1 MIKPLKTVL
10 FFLLAGLFL
19 LPTVLFLPEKG
30 IEIGPFKLHMM
41 SLDELLGKDTVQYA
55 DISDLIV
62 DGFDEDSLP
71 DITEITEVPIDST
84 EEIPDTIRAD
94 ASALAASVYRIQFP
108 EGNKSSLKKFFA
120 ALKALNNKKSI
131 VRILHYGDSQI
142 EGDRI
147 SSYIRNKLQTKYGGV
162 GPGLLPAVQPYDSY
176 FSIKQSNIGN
186 WSRYAVFGKKNPEV
200 LHKSYGA
207 LAAFS
212 RFAPI
217 NNDSIFKDSILYQ
230 GEVVFAESNLAYGR
244 VRKFQKVQ
252 IFYGNAR
259 RKVAVSLWVDDVEI
273 THDSLKANV
282 DYARYTYTLPQKT
295 KNLTIKFAGYDSPD
309 IYGISL
315 EGLTGI
321 SLTNIGMRGSSGT
334 IFNRMEYG
342 HLNKMYA
349 NLNVKLFILQ
359 FGGNVMPYIKD
370 SSEAISY
377 GRWFG
382 SQIRTLKRMRPDAS
396 FVMIGPSDMSHKVKD
411 KYVTYD
417 FLPLVRNELKKAAF
431 KQGIGY
437 WDMYEAMGGY
447 NSMPSWV
454 NAEPALAGSDYTH
467 FTPRGAKLIANMF
480 YNALMIERGFDSA
493 QPPTKQTTTK
503 PAKEKLKKSESE

>member
-1 MIKPLKTVL
+1 MIKPLKTVI
-10 FFLLAGLFL
+10 FFLLAGLLL
-19 LPTVLFLPEKG
+19 LPTVLFMPEDG
-30 IEIGPFKLHMM
+30 IEVGPFTLKML
-41 SLDELLGKDTVQYA
+41 SLDDLLGRDTVEYA
-55 DISDLIV
+55 DISTIV
-62 DGFDEDSLP
+62 DQNIDIDSLP
-71 DITEITEVPIDST
+71 DITEVEKIVVDSS
-84 EEIPDTIRAD
+84 ENIPDTIRAD
-94 ASALAASVYRIQFP
+94 AKALAASVYRLQFP
-108 EGNKSSLKKFFA
+108 EGNKTSLKKFFA
-120 ALKALNNKKSI
+120 ALDNLSSKKGL
-131 VRILHYGDSQI
+131 VRIMHYGDSQI

-147 SSYIRNKLQTKYGGV
+147 SSYIRNKLQTKYGGI
-162 GPGLLPAVQPYDSY
+162 GPGLLPALQPYDSY
-176 FSIKQSNIGN
+176 FSISQSNTEN
-186 WSRYAVFGKKNPEV
+186 WTRYAVFGKKNPEV

-217 NNDSIFKDSILYQ
+217 NNDSIFKDSLIYSA
-230 GEVVFAESNLAYGR
+230 EIIFDESNLAYSR

-259 RKVAVSLWVDDVEI
+259 RRVAISLWVDGVEI
-273 THDSLKANV
+273 TTDSLKADV
-282 DYARYTYTLPQKT
+282 DYARYSYTLPTET
-295 KNLTIKFAGYDSPD
+295 KNLSIKFTGYDSPD

-315 EGLTGI
+315 DGLSGI

-370 SSEAISY
+370 SSEAINY

-382 SQIRTLKRMRPDAS
+382 SQLRTLKRMNPNAS
-396 FVMIGPSDMSHKVKD
+396 FVVIGPSDMSHKVKEN
-411 KYVTYD
+411 YVTYD
-417 FLPLVRNELKKAAF
+417 FLPLVRDELKKATF
-431 KQGIGY
+431 KAGFAY

-480 YNALMIERGFDSA
+480 YNALMIER
-493 QPPTKQTTTK
+493 
-503 PAKEKLKKSESE
+503 

>member
-1 MIKPLKTVL
+1 MKPLKTVL
-10 FFLLAGLFL
+10 FFLLAAAFL

-30 IEIGPFKLHMM
+30 VKVGPFTLHMM
-41 SLDELLGKDTVQYA
+41 TLDELLGKDTVQYA

-62 DGFDEDSLP
+62 DGFEEDSLP
-71 DITEITEVPIDST
+71 DITEVVEVSVDSS
-84 EEIPDTIRAD
+84 ENIPDTIRAD
-94 ASALAASVYRIQFP
+94 AEALAASIHRIDFP
-108 EGNKSSLKKFFA
+108 NGDKSCLKNFFA
-120 ALKALNNKKSI
+120 ALNGIKDKKSI

-147 SSYIRNKLQTKYGGV
+147 SSYIRNKLQTKYGGI

-176 FSIKQSNIGN
+176 FSIKQSNVGN

-217 NNDSIFKDSILYQ
+217 NNDSIFKDSILYT
-230 GEVVFAESNLAYGR
+230 GEVIFEESKLAYGR

-252 IFYGNAR
+252 IFYGNSH
-259 RKVAVSLWVDDVEI
+259 RKVAVSLWVDGVEI

-282 DYARYTYTLPQKT
+282 DYARYAYTLPAET

-315 EGLTGI
+315 EGLSGV

-370 SSEAISY
+370 STEAVNY

-396 FVMIGPSDMSHKVKD
+396 FVMIGPSDMSHKVRD
-411 KYVTYD
+411 NYVTYD
-417 FLPLVRNELKKAAF
+417 FLPLVRDELKKAAF
-431 KQGIGY
+431 KQRIGY

-480 YNALMIERGFDSA
+480 YNALMIER
-493 QPPTKQTTTK
+493 
-503 PAKEKLKKSESE
+503 

>member
-1 MIKPLKTVL
+1 MKPLKTVL
-10 FFLLAGLFL
+10 FFLLAAAFL

-30 IEIGPFKLHMM
+30 VKVGPFTLHMM
-41 SLDELLGKDTVQYA
+41 TLDELLGKDTVQYA
-55 DISDLIV
+55 DISGIIA
-62 DGFDEDSLP
+62 DGFEEDSLP
-71 DITEITEVPIDST
+71 DITEVVEVSVDSS
-84 EEIPDTIRAD
+84 ENIPDTIRAD
-94 ASALAASVYRIQFP
+94 AEALAASIHRIDFP
-108 EGNKSSLKKFFA
+108 NGDKSCLKNFFA
-120 ALKALNNKKSI
+120 ALNGIKDKKSI

-147 SSYIRNKLQTKYGGV
+147 SSYIRNKLQTKYGGI

-176 FSIKQSNIGN
+176 FSIKQSNVGN

-217 NNDSIFKDSILYQ
+217 NNDSIFKDSILYT
-230 GEVVFAESNLAYGR
+230 GEVIFEESKLAYGR

-252 IFYGNAR
+252 IFYGNSH
-259 RKVAVSLWVDDVEI
+259 RKVAVSLWVDGVEI

-282 DYARYTYTLPQKT
+282 DYARYAYTLPAET

-315 EGLTGI
+315 EGLSGV

-370 SSEAISY
+370 STEAVNY

-396 FVMIGPSDMSHKVKD
+396 FVMIGPSDMSHKVRD
-411 KYVTYD
+411 NYVTYD
-417 FLPLVRNELKKAAF
+417 FLPLVRDELKKAAF

-480 YNALMIERGFDSA
+480 YNALMIER
-493 QPPTKQTTTK
+493 
-503 PAKEKLKKSESE
+503 

>member
-10 FFLLAGLFL
+10 FLLLVGAFL
-19 LPTVLFLPEKG
+19 LPSVLFMPEKG
-30 IEIGPFKLHMM
+30 IELGPFTLKMLT
-41 SLDELLGKDTVQYA
+41 LDDLLGQDTVEYA
-55 DISDLIV
+55 DISTIV
-62 DGFDEDSLP
+62 NQTIDIDSLP
-71 DITEITEVPIDST
+71 DITELEKIVVDSSST
-84 EEIPDTIRAD
+84 IPDTIRAD
-94 ASALAASVYRIQFP
+94 AKALASSVYRLQFP
-108 EGNKSSLKKFFA
+108 KGNKSSLKKFFA
-120 ALKALNNKKSI
+120 ALNSLAANKSL
-131 VRILHYGDSQI
+131 VRIMHYGDSQI

-147 SSYIRNKLQTKYGGV
+147 SSYIRNKLQTKYGGN
-162 GPGLLPAVQPYDSY
+162 GPGLLPAVQPYNSY
-176 FSIKQSNIGN
+176 FSINQTNKGN
-186 WSRYAVFGKKNPEV
+186 WIRYAVFGKKNPEV

-230 GEVVFAESNLAYGR
+230 GEILFDESNLAYSR

-252 IFYGNAR
+252 VFYGNAR
-259 RKVAVSLWVDDVEI
+259 RRVAISLWVDGVEI
-273 THDSLKANV
+273 IKDSLKANV
-282 DYARYTYTLPQKT
+282 DYAKFSYTLAQET

-309 IYGISL
+309 IYGVSL
-315 EGLTGI
+315 DGTRGI

-334 IFNRMEYG
+334 IFNRMEYS

-349 NLNVKLFILQ
+349 NLDVKLFILQ

-370 SSEAISY
+370 STAAINY

-382 SQIRTLKRMRPDAS
+382 SQLRTLKRMRPDAS
-396 FVMIGPSDMSHKVKD
+396 FVVIGPSDMSQKVKEN
-411 KYVTYD
+411 YVTYD
-417 FLPLVRNELKKAAF
+417 YLPLVRDELKKATF
-431 KQGIGY
+431 KVGFAY
-437 WDMYEAMGGY
+437 WDMYEAMGGH

-480 YNALMIERGFDSA
+480 YNALMIEKPR
-493 QPPTKQTTTK
+493 QTK
-503 PAKEKLKKSESE
+503 

>member
-1 MIKPLKTVL
+1 CLK
-10 FFLLAGLFL
+10 
-19 LPTVLFLPEKG
+19 
-30 IEIGPFKLHMM
+30 
-41 SLDELLGKDTVQYA
+41 
-55 DISDLIV
+55 
-62 DGFDEDSLP
+62 
-71 DITEITEVPIDST
+71 
-84 EEIPDTIRAD
+84 
-94 ASALAASVYRIQFP
+94 
-108 EGNKSSLKKFFA
+108 NFFA
-120 ALKALNNKKSI
+120 ALNGIKDKKSI

-147 SSYIRNKLQTKYGGV
+147 SSYIRNKLQTKYGGI

-176 FSIKQSNIGN
+176 FSIKQSNVGN

-217 NNDSIFKDSILYQ
+217 NNDSIFKDSILYT
-230 GEVVFAESNLAYGR
+230 GEVIFEESKLAYGR

-252 IFYGNAR
+252 IFYGNSH
-259 RKVAVSLWVDDVEI
+259 RKVAVSLWVDGVEI

-282 DYARYTYTLPQKT
+282 DYARYAYTLPTET

-315 EGLTGI
+315 EGLSGV

-370 SSEAISY
+370 STEAVNY

-396 FVMIGPSDMSHKVKD
+396 FVMIGPSDMSHKVRD
-411 KYVTYD
+411 NYVTYD
-417 FLPLVRNELKKAAF
+417 FLPLVRDELKKAAF

-480 YNALMIERGFDSA
+480 YNALMIER
-493 QPPTKQTTTK
+493 
-503 PAKEKLKKSESE
+503 